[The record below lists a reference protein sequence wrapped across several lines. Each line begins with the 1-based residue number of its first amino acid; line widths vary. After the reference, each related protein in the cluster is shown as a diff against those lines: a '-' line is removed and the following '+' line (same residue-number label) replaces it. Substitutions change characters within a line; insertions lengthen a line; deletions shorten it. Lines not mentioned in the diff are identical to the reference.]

1 MSCTFTGLSNV
12 AFISGVGS
20 RYTEESSGIRIKN
33 ITLSDDGEYTC
44 RAEVETDGRYNER
57 KISVLVHSEFSVQDQ
72 LCKLLISFAIVTC
85 A

>member
-1 MSCTFTGLSNV
+1 MSCTFTGLRNV
-12 AFISGVGS
+12 VFISGVGS

-57 KISVLVHSEFSVQDQ
+57 KISVLVHSEFSVQDR
-72 LCKLLISFAIVTC
+72 LCKLVNSFTILTFA
-85 A
+85 